1 MIQLL
6 TNARLAAHTVL
17 QHLTDDPVVLSLQ
30 LSRRLPA
37 SIVHPAAR
45 LVCAV
50 SPKNSLSVPVLL
62 ASLTL
67 GDEATSPG
75 GSGSA
80 LTDIAGARKKT
91 RRHRNRRESTGAFGC
106 AAGRCTKP
114 RGYSLHSAEV
124 SGMTAP

>member
-17 QHLTDDPVVLSLQ
+17 QHLTDDPMVLSLQ

-37 SIVHPAAR
+37 SVVHPAAR
-45 LVCAV
+45 LVCAI

-67 GDEATSPG
+67 GDEG
-75 GSGSA
+75 
-80 LTDIAGARKKT
+80 DVT
-91 RRHRNRRESTGAFGC
+91 RRLRLGAD
-106 AAGRCTKP
+106 R
-114 RGYSLHSAEV
+114 
-124 SGMTAP
+124 